1 MFSFFEHNTKNYANF
16 QNKLKSLSSFPAVP
30 HRDSRRKRCRP
41 FPSQEDCES
50 RERVARPER
59 LNSAS
64 AWGFDAIHAEDAVSE
79 PLYLE
84 DIFVGQRFVTGTY
97 TMTTE
102 AIKAFAR
109 DYDPQSFHTDEL
121 AAKDSFFCGLAA
133 SGWHTAAIT
142 MRLQIDSGPK
152 IGGGMIGASGELSW
166 PKPTR
171 PGDVLHVESEV
182 MEVKPSKSKPERGF
196 VTLKSETKNQKGEVV
211 QLFVV
216 KLLVWRRPEY
226 GF

>member
-1 MFSFFEHNTKNYANF
+1 M
-16 QNKLKSLSSFPAVP
+16 
-30 HRDSRRKRCRP
+30 
-41 FPSQEDCES
+41 
-50 RERVARPER
+50 
-59 LNSAS
+59 SAS
-64 AWGFDAIHAEDAVSE
+64 
-79 PLYLE
+79 LYLE
-84 DIFVGQRFVTGTY
+84 DVFVGQRFVTGTA
-97 TMTTE
+97 TMSAE

-109 DYDPQSFHTDEL
+109 DYDPQPFHTDEA

-133 SGWHTAAIT
+133 SGWHTAAVT

-152 IGGGMIGASGELSW
+152 IAGGMIGASGELSW
-166 PKPTR
+166 PIPTR

-182 MEVKPSKSKPERGF
+182 TEIKPSKSKPERGF

>member
-1 MFSFFEHNTKNYANF
+1 MS
-16 QNKLKSLSSFPAVP
+16 
-30 HRDSRRKRCRP
+30 
-41 FPSQEDCES
+41 ES
-50 RERVARPER
+50 
-59 LNSAS
+59 
-64 AWGFDAIHAEDAVSE
+64 
-79 PLYLE
+79 LYLE
-84 DIFVGQRFVTGTY
+84 DVFVGQRFVTGTAS
-97 TMTTE
+97 MSAE

-109 DYDPQSFHTDEL
+109 DYDPQPFHTDET
-121 AAKDSFFCGLAA
+121 AAKDSFFRDLAA
-133 SGWHTAAIT
+133 SGWHTAAVT

-152 IGGGMIGASGELSW
+152 IAGGMIGASGELSW
-166 PKPTR
+166 PIPTR

-182 MEVKPSKSKPERGF
+182 TEIKPSRSKPERGF